1 MGRIPDSPN
10 IIIFCATHPTP
21 FIPTTHGSRQT
32 LDMITPI
39 HFLNPS
45 PAETRFGITPQPG
58 SRFGIRS
65 KLLCSKMIQILG
77 TVDIWMDWSAATETG
92 FEVTGETSEVGRRFY
107 VQMGGKGDGDLRRR

>member
-1 MGRIPDSPN
+1 MSGIPNSPDLF
-10 IIIFCATHPTP
+10 ILCSTHPTP

-65 KLLCSKMIQILG
+65 KLLSSKMIQILS

-92 FEVTGETSEVGRRFY
+92 FEVTCETSEVGRRFY
-107 VQMGGKGDGDLRRR
+107 DQMDGKGDGNLRRR